1 MKEVLLEIRD
11 MSVGVGDKL
20 ILKDI
25 DLRINKG
32 EIHVVMGPNGSGKST
47 LANSIMNHPKYT
59 LTKGSIFF
67 EGEDITEDKVDERAR
82 KGIFMSFQNPLE
94 VAGITVGNFLRSA
107 VSAREGN
114 HMSLVKFGREIGK
127 QMEALDMK
135 PEYIDRYL
143 NYGFSGGEK
152 KKTEI
157 LQMRMLK
164 PKLAILDETD
174 SGLDVDAVR
183 IVSEGIQQYKT
194 EENAL
199 LIITHHRE
207 IIEQIKPD
215 FVHIIID
222 GRIVKTGDASLIDQI
237 EEKGYG
243 WLKEEVNQ
251 Q

>member
-1 MKEVLLEIRD
+1 
-11 MSVGVGDKL
+11 
-20 ILKDI
+20 
-25 DLRINKG
+25 
-32 EIHVVMGPNGSGKST
+32 
-47 LANSIMNHPKYT
+47 
-59 LTKGSIFF
+59 
-67 EGEDITEDKVDERAR
+67 
-82 KGIFMSFQNPLE
+82 
-94 VAGITVGNFLRSA
+94 
-107 VSAREGN
+107 
-114 HMSLVKFGREIGK
+114 MSLVKFGREIGK

-194 EENAL
+194 EENSL

-215 FVHIIID
+215 FVHVIID

>member
-59 LTKGSIFF
+59 LAKGSIFF

-157 LQMRMLK
+157 LQMRMLQ

-222 GRIVKTGDASLIDQI
+222 GRIVKTGDASLIDKI